1 MASPGW
7 LADLWLF
14 VTPTK
19 GRSLRPTSLLRNGS
33 SSYSEEPE
41 VEILEHGEAR
51 LRNVAVPGR
60 LRRTPGNAARPRAL
74 SSLHR
79 EGARPDRQCV
89 RSPRVRAN
97 ALLGRRPSGVERGPT
112 RLRGG
117 VAEATEVGRVA
128 LVEVS
133 RPQRHPCRG

>member
-19 GRSLRPTSLLRNGS
+19 GRSLRPTSLLRNGG

-60 LRRTPGNAARPRAL
+60 LRRPPGNAARPRAL

-79 EGARPDRQCV
+79 EGARPDRAGLEQCTGRTCARET
-89 RSPRVRAN
+89 RS
-97 ALLGRRPSGVERGPT
+97 
-112 RLRGG
+112 
-117 VAEATEVGRVA
+117 
-128 LVEVS
+128 
-133 RPQRHPCRG
+133 